1 MDKNDFEYLLTK
13 KAWEDKEFADLLT
26 SNPYQALA
34 QLGVSIPDNIKLKV
48 VQQKKD
54 TLYFTIPAFDK
65 KRSQEKPFQLNQ
77 IDIWSSGK
85 MFLWLASAEQK
96 AKLLQLRNS
105 IFTTGANHEYALY
118 RRSLSKNMY

>member
-13 KAWEDKEFADLLT
+13 RAWEDKEFADLLT

-34 QLGVSIPDNIKLKV
+34 QLGVSIPENIKLKV

-105 IFTTGANHEYALY
+105 IFTTGANHE
-118 RRSLSKNMY
+118 